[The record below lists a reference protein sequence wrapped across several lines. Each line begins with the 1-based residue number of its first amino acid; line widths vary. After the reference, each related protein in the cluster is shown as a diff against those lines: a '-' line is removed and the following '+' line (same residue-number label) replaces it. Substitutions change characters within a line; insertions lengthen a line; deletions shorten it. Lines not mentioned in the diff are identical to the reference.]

1 MPKDNIDYSN
11 TIIYKIYCKDE
22 TILDTYV
29 GHTTNFH
36 VRKYHHKNTC
46 NNSKNDLKI
55 YNIIRANGGWNNWN
69 MVEIAQYNC
78 KDSTE
83 ARIKEQKHYEE
94 LKTSLNSCPPYVDKK
109 KYFCS
114 TCNLQCKCSN
124 QFNNH
129 MKCDLHLKNVEKLD
143 IGMVP
148 TQKSSKRFHCETC
161 HYSTSRKSQY
171 DRHLSTDKHKILH
184 NPTCETFLSKTWECP
199 CGKQYKHSST
209 LYAHK
214 KHCAFQ
220 KKEQANSDSNF
231 ENDNSELTDKEIIKA
246 LLHHTEKL
254 SKIVENGT
262 HNTNHSHNNN
272 NNKTFN
278 LNFFLNE
285 TCKNAMNIS
294 DFVNSVK
301 LNLDDLEHTGRQGY
315 VEGITNIV
323 LKNLN
328 NIEQNMRPLHC
339 SDPKREVLYI
349 KDNDEW
355 MKETEEKPILTK
367 AIKVIANENIK
378 QIKSWQDKYPD
389 CSKHDSKKNNLFLKI
404 VSNSMNGLTK
414 EEADKNINKII
425 SNVAKEVTIDKT

>member
-1 MPKDNIDYSN
+1 MKQNETKSCSKVALKFSCIFCDYF
-11 TIIYKIYCKDE
+11 T
-22 TILDTYV
+22 
-29 GHTTNFH
+29 
-36 VRKYHHKNTC
+36 
-46 NNSKNDLKI
+46 
-55 YNIIRANGGWNNWN
+55 
-69 MVEIAQYNC
+69 
-78 KDSTE
+78 
-83 ARIKEQKHYEE
+83 
-94 LKTSLNSCPPYVDKK
+94 DKK
-109 KYFCS
+109 S
-114 TCNLQCKCSN
+114 S
-124 QFNNH
+124 FN
-129 MKCDLHLKNVEKLD
+129 KHLL
-143 IGMVP
+143 
-148 TQKSSKRFHCETC
+148 
-161 HYSTSRKSQY
+161 
-171 DRHLSTDKHKILH
+171 TDKHILKQ
-184 NPTCETFLSKTWECP
+184 NETKSCSKVAQQYPNLICI
-199 CGKQYKHSST
+199 CGYACKSRTT
-209 LYAHK
+209 LWRHK
-214 KHCAFQ
+214 KTCNYD
-220 KKEQANSDSNF
+220 NSESESNF